1 MSDDPLLDDLR
12 RVLDQAEPIPP
23 DSTTLAQA
31 AFGWRTMDAELAEL
45 VHDSS
50 VDEPE
55 LLLRGSGEAQRVL
68 SFATPVVQIDVEYS
82 KGQLVGQVTPP
93 SVATISVRT
102 SIDIEPIDVQTDEF
116 GAFVVPDVPGGPVLL
131 LCAAVDGSWNA
142 RTMWVNL

>member
-12 RVLDQAEPIPP
+12 RALDGAEPVPP
-23 DSTTLAQA
+23 DSTTLAEA

-55 LLLRGSGEAQRVL
+55 LVLRGSGEAQRVL
-68 SFATPVVQIDVEYS
+68 SFATPSVQIDIEYS
-82 KGQLVGQVTPP
+82 NGQLVGQVTPP
-93 SVATISVRT
+93 SVATIQVRT
-102 SIDIEPIDVQTDEF
+102 STDFESIEVQTDEF
-116 GAFVVPDVPGGPVLL
+116 GAFVVPNVPGGPVLL
-131 LCAAVDGSWNA
+131 MCEALDGSWNA